1 MIAGVVWFLGPHHK
15 LWVAGLVLV
24 LLGLLGWLIFILP
37 AYWDRVAGASEPAA
51 LPPFLEAVRE
61 AVVSRAPAC
70 QWPRWPAAPP
80 AGGLSALKKATRSI
94 SSWTFRESLK
104 DGIFDDPSGAS

>member
-37 AYWDRVAGASEPAA
+37 AYWD
-51 LPPFLEAVRE
+51 
-61 AVVSRAPAC
+61 
-70 QWPRWPAAPP
+70 
-80 AGGLSALKKATRSI
+80 
-94 SSWTFRESLK
+94 
-104 DGIFDDPSGAS
+104 